1 MSLLTALW
9 GLASDARWYSGRSR
23 GGRPRGITLLDWV
36 VEPAHGPGVRPAFL
50 DVVYPGG
57 EVERYFIPLVFRPVG
72 SGRAPELCQLPI
84 LSRTYSVGELPSD
97 SEASSMLLT
106 ALASQ
111 QPGFRRL
118 RDVPTGLPGRR
129 YAGEQ
134 SNTSLFF
141 GDAVL
146 AKLFRRLEAGPN
158 PDVEIHAAL
167 SGTGTVAELF
177 GTWTHEDSDL
187 AVFLEAFTDPRD
199 GFVLACHHAAEDRSF
214 AAHAR
219 ALGEDLRAIH
229 VALAERLP
237 TGTVPAG
244 ALASSWLSRFD
255 AAAVEVPELGRF
267 RDLAT
272 NVYGGFEDTVLA
284 TQRIHGDCHLG
295 QVLLTPMGWRYV
307 DFEGEP
313 LKSIAERRSP
323 DVGLRDL
330 AGMLRSFDYAAAT
343 AEDAGARGA
352 WLEECRSAF
361 AEGYGHI
368 EPSDSRLLSA
378 LELDKAVYEVVYET
392 RNRPTW
398 RRVPLDFLER
408 VARES

>member
-1 MSLLTALW
+1 MSLLSALW
-9 GLASDARWYSGRSR
+9 GLASDARWFSGRSR
-23 GGRPRGITLLDWV
+23 SGRPRGITLLDWV
-36 VEPAHGPGVRPAFL
+36 VEPTQGPGIRPAFL

-57 EVERYFIPLVFRPVG
+57 EVERYFIPLVFRPLG
-72 SGRAPELCQLPI
+72 SGRAPELCQLTI
-84 LSRTYSVGELPSD
+84 LSRTYSVGELPAD
-97 SEASSMLLT
+97 PEASSMLLT

-111 QPGFRRL
+111 QPGFQRFH
-118 RDVPTGLPGRR
+118 DVPTGLLGRR

-141 GDAVL
+141 GDSVL
-146 AKLFRRLEAGPN
+146 AKLFRRVEAGPN

-167 SGTGTVAELF
+167 AGTGTVAELF
-177 GTWTHEDSDL
+177 GTWSHDDTDL

-199 GFVLACHHAAEDRSF
+199 GYVLACHHAAEGRSF

-219 ALGEDLRAIH
+219 ALGEGLSAIH
-229 VALAERLP
+229 TALAERLS
-237 TGTVPAG
+237 TGTVPAEV
-244 ALASSWLSRFD
+244 LASTWRSRFE
-255 AAAVEVPELGRF
+255 AATAEVPELGRY
-267 RDLAT
+267 RELAT
-272 NVYGGFEDTVLA
+272 SAYTAFEGDVLP

-295 QVLLTPMGWRYV
+295 QVLLTAGGWRYV

-313 LKSIAERRSP
+313 LKSISERRSP
-323 DVGLRDL
+323 DVRLRDV

-343 AEDAGARGA
+343 APDAGGQGA
-352 WLEECRSAF
+352 WLEECRNAF
-361 AEGYGHI
+361 SDGYGHI
-368 EPSDSRLLSA
+368 EPADARLLSA

-408 VARES
+408 LARES